1 MRKKIGSL
9 GKFVGK
15 MWKKIGLLG
24 KLTCIIR
31 NGRCEAK
38 KKKKGPHLTLVGLPN

>member
-1 MRKKIGSL
+1 MFGKFIMHIRIIGSL

-24 KLTCIIR
+24 KLTCNIR
-31 NGRCEAK
+31 NARGEAK
-38 KKKKGPHLTLVGLPN
+38 KKRKKVLI